1 MLTVSGSEQVA
12 VARNTSGVIL
22 KLSGISPAV
31 YQCIH
36 STFISQIERVRLE
49 FAGEVVT
56 MKHESYPYVLYNDSV
71 PIPGTVT
78 LNQIS
83 TPSVQ
88 ITTHFSLSPA
98 SHCHKISRRAP
109 RQRFLSTNHIIRY
122 FLANHNCRGVQI
134 PGDNLR
140 HNRRI
145 HHTQAF

>member
-1 MLTVSGSEQVA
+1 MFWSDLFLSSLQEPFSYMLTVSGSEQVTI
-12 VARNTSGVIL
+12 ARNTSGVIL

-78 LNQIS
+78 LNLIGS
-83 TPSVQ
+83 
-88 ITTHFSLSPA
+88 
-98 SHCHKISRRAP
+98 
-109 RQRFLSTNHIIRY
+109 
-122 FLANHNCRGVQI
+122 
-134 PGDNLR
+134 
-140 HNRRI
+140 
-145 HHTQAF
+145 